1 MKITIDRSVL
11 MKALGHIH
19 GVVEKRNTIP
29 ILSNVLLDAKNN
41 KMLLTATDMDI
52 SEVEEVECVV
62 DQEGAV
68 TTPVHKLPD
77 GSKIELNTG
86 ETKGRIDLRSGRS
99 SFTLM
104 CLPSEDFPSL
114 ESKNFQ
120 IKFELSVEEF
130 RRLIDKTAFA
140 MSSEETRYYL
150 NGIYLHTLK
159 KDNKDLLRAVATDG
173 HRLSRVETVL
183 PGGVDEFPGIILPRK
198 TVMEIRKLA
207 EEKTGNVSV
216 KISDTRIE
224 FNLGGVV
231 LTSKLL
237 DGTFPDYNR
246 VIPDGNNKKLV
257 IETNLFS
264 EAVDRVSIVS
274 NDRSRAVKLA
284 LRNNSLIV
292 SADSPEQGSANEEII
307 AEYSGEEIDI
317 GFNSKYVL
325 DVARQIEGSKTEL
338 LLADSVS
345 PTILTDVDDPRVLYV
360 LMPMRV

>member
-1 MKITIDRSVL
+1 

-19 GVVEKRNTIP
+19 GVVERRNTIP
-29 ILSNVLLDAKNN
+29 ILSNVLLDAKSN
-41 KMLLTATDMDI
+41 MMSLTATDMDI
-52 SEVEEVECVV
+52 SEVEEVECKVE
-62 DQEGAV
+62 QEGAV
-68 TTPVHKLPD
+68 TTPVHMLHEIVRKLPD
-77 GSKIELNTG
+77 GSKVELNTG
-86 ETKGRIDLRSGRS
+86 ETKGRIELRSGRS

-114 ESKNFQ
+114 ESKDFQ
-120 IKFELSVEEF
+120 TKFELSVEEF

-159 KDNKDLLRAVATDG
+159 KDEQTFLRAVATDG
-173 HRLSRVETVL
+173 HRLSRVETIL
-183 PGGVDEFPGIILPRK
+183 PNEADELEGIILPRK
-198 TVMEIRKLA
+198 TVTEVRKLT
-207 EEKTGNVSV
+207 EDKTGNVSV
-216 KISDTRIE
+216 QISNTRIQ

-246 VIPDGNNKKLV
+246 VIPDGNNKKLT

-284 LRNNSLIV
+284 LKQDALIV
-292 SADSPEQGSANEEII
+292 SADSPEQGSANEEIT
-307 AEYSGEEIDI
+307 AEYNGEAIDI

-325 DVARQIEGSKTEL
+325 DVARQIEGGKTEL